1 MDKILKNSWPLFL
14 GVSMIVLAYG
24 FQGSLLGVRA
34 VQEKFSLTSIG
45 FMMSGYFVGYF
56 LGAKYITT
64 IISRVGHIRA
74 FAAFASIASAAIL
87 AHSIFVN
94 PLTWFFLRL
103 FTGVSMVSIYTIT
116 ESWLNDRSSNKNR
129 GSVLSLYMLII
140 YASMGIGM
148 FLLNFSSPQNFE
160 PFILISLL
168 MSMALIPILM
178 SKRKAPTFK
187 KIQGM
192 SLKEL
197 YETSPLGVFGAF
209 NYGLVQAAL
218 FTMLAV
224 YAASMNFSIF
234 EISIVTFLLS
244 ISGAISQWPIGKLSD
259 MFDRRLVLIYST
271 FAAAFFGLCAIFSAG
286 QMYLPDGLASSK
298 FWFYIFVILFAVVS
312 LPMFAIILA
321 YTNDYIPKEKF
332 VVAGAGLQTAFG
344 LGAMSGPFLCSMLM
358 SFVGPNGFW
367 MFLIFFHTVIGL
379 FGVYRMRVRKRVEEN
394 PDSSFTPMPES
405 ITPVGMELNPQTEPI
420 EEPAPMQ
427 AANEENTQIIE
438 PTENIEVV
446 EPVDQT
452 QQLKSQR
459 TKIETSF

>member
-1 MDKILKNSWPLFL
+1 MEKILKNSWALFL
-14 GVSMIVLAYG
+14 GMGALMLAYG

-34 VQEKFSLTSIG
+34 VKEEFSLTATG

-56 LGAKYITT
+56 IGAKTIPQ
-64 IISRVGHIRA
+64 IISRVGHIRV
-74 FAAFASIASAAIL
+74 FAAFASIASLVIL
-87 AHSIFVN
+87 IHAVYVN
-94 PLTWFFLRL
+94 PFIWFLLRVLT
-103 FTGVSMVSIYTIT
+103 GISMVSIYTVA
-116 ESWLNDRSSNKNR
+116 ESWLNDRASNKNR
-129 GSVLSLYMLII
+129 GSVLSVYMVILYG
-140 YASMGIGM
+140 AMGFGM
-148 FLLNFSSPQNFE
+148 FLLNFSDPLNFQ
-160 PFILISLL
+160 PFILISVIT
-168 MSMALIPILM
+168 SAALIPILLT
-178 SKRKAPTFK
+178 KRKAPTFK

-271 FAAAFFGLCAIFSAG
+271 FGAAFFGLCAIFSAG
-286 QMYLPDGLASSK
+286 QMYLPDGLATSK
-298 FWFYIFVILFAVVS
+298 FWFYVCVILFAFLS

-367 MFLIFFHTVIGL
+367 MFLIFFHAVIGF

-427 AANEENTQIIE
+427 AATEENTQIIE

-452 QQLKSQR
+452 QVIKEPTDENR
-459 TKIETSF
+459 N